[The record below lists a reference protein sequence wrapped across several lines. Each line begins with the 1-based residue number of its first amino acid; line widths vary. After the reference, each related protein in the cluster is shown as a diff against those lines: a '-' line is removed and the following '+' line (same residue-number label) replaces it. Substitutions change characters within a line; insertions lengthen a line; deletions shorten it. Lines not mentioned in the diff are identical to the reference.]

1 MPNIF
6 IFSLLMLYISVST
19 SYIRF
24 VSISPKFS
32 LLNLRDKGLNTNLK
46 LLKSNKI
53 VEQAAL
59 IHLTQLTQLDM
70 IKGTDGADETKETK
84 SSESTFSTDRS
95 DGYLNN
101 LNIQGF
107 VNANISSIIKNTK
120 YNCTQNIPLTGEQIN
135 ITSIYLNI
143 DKVKGVYFAKDV
155 KNVIFTLPEILSD
168 LYYYDCNDGN
178 DIKSGVIYKI
188 SNKTRINMKGLDR
201 FVFQRFNNNVDG
213 ILF

>member
-1 MPNIF
+1 MPNIL

-59 IHLTQLTQLDM
+59 IHLTQLDM
-70 IKGTDGADETKETK
+70 IKRTDRLGGTKETK
-84 SSESTFSTDRS
+84 GSESTESTDSS

-120 YNCTQNIPLTGEQIN
+120 YNCTQDILLTGEQIN

-188 SNKTRINMKGLDR
+188 SNNTRINMKGLDR
-201 FVFQRFNNNVDG
+201 FVFQKFNNNIGG

>member
-1 MPNIF
+1 
-6 IFSLLMLYISVST
+6 MLYISVST

-59 IHLTQLTQLDM
+59 IHITQLTQLDM

-120 YNCTQNIPLTGEQIN
+120 YNCTQNIQLTGEQIN

-168 LYYYDCNDGN
+168 LYYYDCNGSN

-188 SNKTRINMKGLDR
+188 SNNTRINMKGLDR
-201 FVFQRFNNNVDG
+201 FVFQRFNNNIDG

>member
-24 VSISPKFS
+24 VSISPKFT

-46 LLKSNKI
+46 LLKTNKI

-59 IHLTQLTQLDM
+59 IHLTQITQLDM
-70 IKGTDGADETKETK
+70 IKGTDGADDTKETK
-84 SSESTFSTDRS
+84 GYGSTDSS

-120 YNCTQNIPLTGEQIN
+120 YNCIQNIPLTGEQIN

-155 KNVIFTLPEILSD
+155 KNVIFTLPKILSD
-168 LYYYDCNDGN
+168 LYYYDCNGGN

-188 SNKTRINMKGLDR
+188 SNNTRINMKGLDR
-201 FVFQRFNNNVDG
+201 FVFQRFNNNIDG